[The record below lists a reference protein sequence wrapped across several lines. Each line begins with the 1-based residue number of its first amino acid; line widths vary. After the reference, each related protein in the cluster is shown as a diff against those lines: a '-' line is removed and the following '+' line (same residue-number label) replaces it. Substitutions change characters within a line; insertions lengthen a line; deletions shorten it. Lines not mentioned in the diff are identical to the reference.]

1 MSSPHRRAPRAAPP
15 ISEHGSENAPERK
28 RGRPPKAETEA
39 LVLTAARELE
49 AEVGYERASIE
60 AIAERAGVAKTGIY
74 RRWPNKGFLMFHAVL
89 GMDTHFAEVPDT
101 GDIAAD
107 LFAVVRTNAAGM
119 RDPRARELI
128 TNLMAECARDAEL
141 ARLLR
146 ERFFGPRADAI
157 VRRVEA
163 AVERGELAP
172 TIDATLVPA
181 LLTGPFQYLMV
192 VRGSDLDDHALHRLV
207 DAVVAPHLR

>member
-1 MSSPHRRAPRAAPP
+1 VS
-15 ISEHGSENAPERK
+15 ERK
-28 RGRPPKAETEA
+28 RGRPPKVETEA
-39 LVLTAARELE
+39 LVLAAARALE

-60 AIAERAGVAKTGIY
+60 AIAERAGVAKTSIY

-89 GMDTHFAEVPDT
+89 GMSTTFAEVPDT
-101 GDIAAD
+101 GDVEAD
-107 LFAVVRTNAAGM
+107 LLAVVQANAAGM

-128 TNLMAECARDAEL
+128 TRLLADCAGDPEL

-163 AVERGELAP
+163 AVERGELRDA
-172 TIDATLVPA
+172 IDAGMVPA

-192 VRGSDLDDHALHRLV
+192 VRGSDLSDADLHRLV
-207 DAVVAPHLR
+207 AAVVSPHRRER